1 MGMVTTVKS
10 EMRPLKHHLC
20 SMEAHPPVAVKSVK
34 RHKRESCAF
43 VIGEQPKPQPQ
54 PQPQPQP
61 GQVFPSTTTTG
72 LKRSSRF
79 RGVSRHRWT
88 GRFEAHLW
96 DKWSWDATQRKKGKQ
111 GAYNVEETAARAYD
125 LALGPYNLHKF
136 PGMEATHDSDNPLM
150 KNVSDYETEM
160 EIMQNVTKEEYLA
173 SLRRRSSGFSRGVS
187 KHHHNGRWEA
197 RIGRVFGNKYLYLG
211 TYSAQEEVAH
221 AYDIAAIEYRGINAV
236 TNFELSTYIRW
247 LRPGLNS
254 LAPQDHPTQ
263 QMETQPINPS
273 STCILGNQPGF
284 TFHFNPYTARDLGTG
299 TGMTMTPQKF
309 EILETKMPVSPCNKS
324 STSPTALG
332 LLFGSSMFREMV
344 EKNSSVMNYDTDKNE
359 KKQSEAGGIDEFGG
373 RFYNNMGSVEYGSSS
388 NTLIGFQEENTLP
401 LYTKTGHSLWN
412 GALKFAF

>member
-20 SMEAHPPVAVKSVK
+20 SMEAHPPVVVKSVK

-43 VIGEQPKPQPQ
+43 VIGEQ

-79 RGVSRHRWT
+79 RGVSTHRWT
-88 GRFEAHLW
+88 RRFEAHLW
-96 DKWSWDATQRKKGKQ
+96 DKGSWNATQRNKGKQ

-125 LALGPYNLHKF
+125 LAAIKYWGPTTITNF
-136 PGMEATHDSDNPLM
+136 P
-150 KNVSDYETEM
+150 VSDYETEM
-160 EIMQNVTKEEYLA
+160 EMMQNVTKEEYLA

-187 KHHHNGRWEA
+187 KYRGVARHHHNG
-197 RIGRVFGNKYLYLG
+197 
-211 TYSAQEEVAH
+211 TQEEAAH

-236 TNFELSTYIRW
+236 TNFDLSTSIRW
-247 LRPGLNS
+247 LRLGLNS

-299 TGMTMTPQKF
+299 TGTTMTPQKF

-332 LLFGSSMFREMV
+332 LLFRSSMFREMV
-344 EKNSSVMNYDTDKNE
+344 EKNSSVTDYDTDKNE
-359 KKQSEAGGIDEFGG
+359 KNQSEAGGIDEFGG
-373 RFYNNMGSVEYGSSS
+373 RFYNNVGSVEYGSSS
-388 NTLIGFQEENTLP
+388 STLIGFQEENTLP
-401 LYTKTGHSLWN
+401 LYTKTGHYLWN

>member
-20 SMEAHPPVAVKSVK
+20 SMEAHPPVVVESVK

-43 VIGEQPKPQPQ
+43 VIGEQPQAQPQ
-54 PQPQPQP
+54 L

-72 LKRSSRF
+72 
-79 RGVSRHRWT
+79 
-88 GRFEAHLW
+88 
-96 DKWSWDATQRKKGKQ
+96 
-111 GAYNVEETAARAYD
+111 AYNVEETATRAYD
-125 LALGPYNLHKF
+125 LATIKYWGPTTFTNF
-136 PGMEATHDSDNPLM
+136 P
-150 KNVSDYETEM
+150 VSDYETEM

-187 KHHHNGRWEA
+187 KYRGVARLHFWMTAGTITMVDGKA

-211 TYSAQEEVAH
+211 TYSTQEEAAH
-221 AYDIAAIEYRGINAV
+221 AYDIAVIEYRGINAV
-236 TNFELSTYIRW
+236 TNFNLSTYIRW
-247 LRPGLNS
+247 LRSGLNL
-254 LAPQDHPTQ
+254 LASQDHPTQ

-299 TGMTMTPQKF
+299 TGTTMTPQKF

-332 LLFGSSMFREMV
+332 LLFRSSMFREMV
-344 EKNSSVMNYDTDKNE
+344 EKNSSVTDYDTDKNE

-388 NTLIGFQEENTLP
+388 SILTGFQEENTLP

>member
-20 SMEAHPPVAVKSVK
+20 SMEAHSPVVVKSVK

-43 VIGEQPKPQPQ
+43 VIGEQ

-96 DKWSWDATQRKKGKQ
+96 DKGSWNATQRKKGKQ

-125 LALGPYNLHKF
+125 LVGIKYWGPTTFTNF
-136 PGMEATHDSDNPLM
+136 PVL
-150 KNVSDYETEM
+150 SDYETEM

-173 SLRRRSSGFSRGVS
+173 SLRRRSSGFSRGLS
-187 KHHHNGRWEA
+187 KYRGVARHHHNGRWEA
-197 RIGRVFGNKYLYLG
+197 RIGREFGNKYLYLG
-211 TYSAQEEVAH
+211 TYSTQEEAAH
-221 AYDIAAIEYRGINAV
+221 AYDIAAIEYREINAV
-236 TNFELSTYIRW
+236 TNFDLSTYIRW

-284 TFHFNPYTARDLGTG
+284 TFHFNPYTAKDLGTG

-324 STSPTALG
+324 STSLTALG
-332 LLFGSSMFREMV
+332 LLFRSSMFREMV
-344 EKNSSVMNYDTDKNE
+344 EKNSSVTDYDTDKNE

-373 RFYNNMGSVEYGSSS
+373 RFYNNMGCVEYRSSS
-388 NTLIGFQEENTLP
+388 STLTGFQEENTLP
-401 LYTKTGHSLWN
+401 LYTKTRHSLWN